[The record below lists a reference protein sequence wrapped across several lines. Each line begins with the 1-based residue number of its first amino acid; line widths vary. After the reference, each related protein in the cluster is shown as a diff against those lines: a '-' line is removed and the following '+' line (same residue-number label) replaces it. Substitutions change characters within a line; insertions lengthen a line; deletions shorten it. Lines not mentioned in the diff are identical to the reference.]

1 MATDY
6 QLKVIDTAVSLQT
19 DSGTV
24 PLRTIPGRM
33 VEPPAYE
40 GEYVVTPS
48 NTAQTLE
55 TAGKLVARN
64 ITINPIPSNYGLI
77 AWNGSVLTVS

>member
-33 VEPPAYE
+33 IEPPAYE
-40 GEYVVTPS
+40 GDYVITPS
-48 NTAQTLE
+48 GETQTLA
-55 TAGKLVARN
+55 TSGKLLARD
-64 ITINPIPSNYGLI
+64 ITINPIPNNYGLI
-77 AWNGSVLTVS
+77 TWDGSTLTVS